1 MGTNWKEQAETA
13 KFRSNIY
20 GLLAT
25 AFREEPGTALI
36 RELRDP
42 QLSGVFSDLG
52 VDLGEDFFTIPENQ
66 LIDIL
71 GLEFTRLFIGP
82 SSHISAHESIFAE
95 MDNGVS
101 ALWGETTVAVK
112 NFIETTGLDYKPEF
126 NGVPDHI
133 SVELE
138 FMQKL
143 AAWETDKWQ
152 QHDRE
157 NAEFC
162 MKVQHM
168 FLQRHLLT
176 WLPQFCD
183 VVMEQADIRFYAGMA
198 ELTKNYL
205 EFEQQ
210 NIETEAAA

>member
-1 MGTNWKEQAETA
+1 MGTDWNEQAESA
-13 KFRSNIY
+13 KFRSDIY

-25 AFREEPGTALI
+25 VFRQEPSEDLI

-42 QLSGVFSDLG
+42 RFSGVFSDLG
-52 VDLGEDFFTIPENQ
+52 VDLGEAFYTTPETE
-66 LIDIL
+66 LIEIL

-82 SSHISAHESIFAE
+82 SDHISAHESIFAE

-126 NGVPDHI
+126 SGVPDHV

-143 AAWETDKWQ
+143 SDWEADKWRQ
-152 QHDRE
+152 NDRK

-162 MKVQHM
+162 QTVQRM
-168 FLQRHLLT
+168 FLEQHLLS
-176 WLPQFCD
+176 WLPECCD
-183 VVMEQADIRFYAGMA
+183 VVMAQAEIRFYVVMA
-198 ELTKNYL
+198 ELTRNYL
-205 EFEQQ
+205 EFERQSFA
-210 NIETEAAA
+210 NDAAA

>member
-1 MGTNWKEQAETA
+1 MGNDWKEQAESA
-13 KFRSNIY
+13 RFRSDIY

-25 AFREEPGTALI
+25 VFRQEPNAALI
-36 RELRDP
+36 RELRAP
-42 QLSGVFSDLG
+42 QLSGAFSDLG
-52 VDLGEDFFTIPENQ
+52 VDLGEAFFTTPENQ
-66 LIDIL
+66 LIEIL

-82 SSHISAHESIFAE
+82 DSHISAHESIFAD

-126 NGVPDHI
+126 NGVPDHV

-143 AAWETDKWQ
+143 AAWEADKWQ
-152 QHDRE
+152 QNDRE

-162 MKVQHM
+162 LKVQRM
-168 FLQRHLLT
+168 FLEQHLLA

-183 VVMEQADIRFYAGMA
+183 VVMAQADIRFYAGVA
-198 ELTKNYL
+198 ELTKNFL

-210 NIETEAAA
+210 SIKTEVAA

>member
-1 MGTNWKEQAETA
+1 MVTNWKEQAKSA
-13 KFRSNIY
+13 RFRSDIY

-25 AFREEPGTALI
+25 IFRQEPGLALI

-42 QLSGVFSDLG
+42 QLTGVFSDLG
-52 VDLGEDFFTIPENQ
+52 VDLGEAFCDTPETE
-66 LIDIL
+66 LVEVL
-71 GLEFTRLFIGP
+71 ALEFTRLFIGP

-95 MDNGVS
+95 MDNGIS
-101 ALWGETTVAVK
+101 ALWGQTTVAVK
-112 NFIETTGLDYKPEF
+112 NFIETTGLDYKTEF
-126 NGVPDHI
+126 TGVPDHV

-143 AAWETDKWQ
+143 SAWEADKWLQNEPDDAKFCQ
-152 QHDRE
+152 Q
-157 NAEFC
+157 
-162 MKVQHM
+162 VQRM
-168 FLQRHLLT
+168 FFEQHLMS

-183 VVMEQADIRFYAGMA
+183 VVMEQADIRFYAAMA

-210 NIETEAAA
+210 GITADAAA